1 MNANDERRAQI
12 EKVAGLE
19 REVFAQVHPM
29 DRNGH
34 LVRSLVAT
42 GELQRGA
49 QPQQHR
55 DCAQPWLGCVTIV
68 HWATQFSTIEAQI
81 ASAVTRLPSALG

>member
-1 MNANDERRAQI
+1 MSANDERRAQI

-34 LVRSLVAT
+34 LVREFAHGVKALLGMLAER
-42 GELQRGA
+42 GE
-49 QPQQHR
+49 
-55 DCAQPWLGCVTIV
+55 
-68 HWATQFSTIEAQI
+68 
-81 ASAVTRLPSALG
+81 SA

>member
-1 MNANDERRAQI
+1 MNANDERRTQI

-34 LVRSLVAT
+34 LVREFAHEVRALL
-42 GELQRGA
+42 EL
-49 QPQQHR
+49 
-55 DCAQPWLGCVTIV
+55 
-68 HWATQFSTIEAQI
+68 I
-81 ASAVTRLPSALG
+81 ASAYSEGGGRDV